1 MSVTSVV
8 VPVSTECQV
17 RVHETEGGAGLV
29 DERWLE
35 ATFEENRAQLRAVA
49 FRMLG
54 SADDADDAVQDAWL
68 RVSRTDTDEV
78 ENMAAWL
85 TTVTARVC
93 LNVLRTRKRRREEP
107 FVRVPDPVISNE
119 SGPDP
124 EQATLL
130 ADSVGVAL
138 LVVLDS
144 LTPTERLA
152 FVLHDMFGVSFDQIA
167 PMIDRSPVAARKL
180 ASRARDR
187 VRGEAPPPDPDLAR
201 QRQVVDAF
209 FAASQDGD
217 FEALVAVLHPNVVLR
232 SDGGSARPQ
241 LNMLVRGSEPV
252 ARQALVSGRLAPFVR
267 RVLVNGTP
275 GALVAPHGTLQF
287 VMAFTVTD
295 DRIIAL
301 NVLADPVR
309 LARLDL
315 TALDG

>member
-1 MSVTSVV
+1 
-8 VPVSTECQV
+8 
-17 RVHETEGGAGLV
+17 V
-29 DERWLE
+29 DEQDWLE

-54 SADDADDAVQDAWL
+54 SAEDADDAVQDTWL
-68 RVSRTDTDEV
+68 RVSRADADEV
-78 ENMAAWL
+78 DNMAAWL
-85 TTVTARVC
+85 TTVTARIC
-93 LNVLRTRKRRREEP
+93 LNVLRTRKRRHEAT
-107 FVRVPDPVISNE
+107 FALVPDPVISEE

-130 ADSVGVAL
+130 ADGVGLAL

-152 FVLHDMFGVSFDQIA
+152 FVLHDMFGVPFDEIA
-167 PMIDRSPVAARKL
+167 PIIDRSPVATRKL
-180 ASRARDR
+180 ASRARHR
-187 VRGEAPPPDPDLAR
+187 VRSDAPPPDPDLAR

-217 FEALVAVLHPNVVLR
+217 FEALVTVLHPDVVLR
-232 SDGGSARPQ
+232 SDGGRARPQ
-241 LNMLVRGSEPV
+241 LNMLVRGGDHV

-275 GALVAPHGTLQF
+275 GALVVPHGTLQF

-295 DRIIAL
+295 GRIVAL
-301 NVLADPVR
+301 DVLADPVR